1 MVKMHLFVSY
11 IPFSKVDIVHRVTM
25 ERFGYSWKCR
35 LVSLLS
41 ESLYTLIIVKC
52 NNINQI
58 YWYFVVSKYNVQ
70 SYFPVDCVCPQ
81 YCVGISRDSGS
92 GRDYYYLT
100 YSMLLS

>member
-1 MVKMHLFVSY
+1 MHLFVSY

-52 NNINQI
+52 NNMNEI
-58 YWYFVVSKYNVQ
+58 YWYFVVSKYNEVT
-70 SYFPVDCVCPQ
+70 PQ
-81 YCVGISRDSGS
+81 
-92 GRDYYYLT
+92 LT
-100 YSMLLS
+100 VSVHSTVLESLEIPDLEEMIII